1 MADPSHTSLGMHS
14 LAAHAGERHLTR
26 TQSDEGLDYTPTVN
40 PIDTS
45 VTYLYPEV
53 ASLDAALGGDP
64 GTFVYHR
71 YGNPTLQALTQALLA
86 LCTRQDTSLFTG
98 VNTSTG
104 MAAVHLALLTAL
116 NTSPSRCLAASKD
129 CYGASY
135 AMVDGLFPQLGVPG
149 YILDTTDLA
158 TTREILSR
166 QRPAALLVES
176 ISNPL
181 LRVSD
186 IAGLNAI
193 CTELEVALIV
203 DNTFPTPLTCRPLEL
218 GAAMEIHSSTKYIGG
233 HGDAMGGVVLARTDY
248 EAALRELL
256 KTTGASLGGFEAW
269 LLHRG
274 LKTLPLRYLRQ
285 ADTARQLAVWL
296 DQHPRIRHV
305 TYPGLPS
312 HPDHAL
318 ATAQFGGC
326 YGAMIA
332 FDIDGADAETIFR
345 FLETLR
351 LIQPGTSLGDLYS
364 LILYPAHASH
374 RALTPA
380 QRRQVGIGDGL
391 VRLSVGVE
399 DIADLQADLD
409 QALHVMAH

>member
-1 MADPSHTSLGMHS
+1 MASAPQPSLGLHS

-26 TQSDEGLDYTPTVN
+26 SQELASQDYTPTVN

-53 ASLDAALGGDP
+53 TSLDAALGGDP
-64 GTFVYHR
+64 DTFVYHR
-71 YGNPTLQALTQALLA
+71 YGNPTLQALVQALLP
-86 LCTRQDTSLFTG
+86 LCTRQSPALFTG

-116 NTSPSRCLAASKD
+116 QTSESSCLAASKD

-149 YILDTTDLA
+149 YIVDATDLA
-158 TTREILSR
+158 TTRSILAR

-176 ISNPL
+176 VSNPL
-181 LRVSD
+181 LRVAD
-186 IAGLNAI
+186 LEGLQAI
-193 CTELEVALIV
+193 CDALEVALIV
-203 DNTFPTPLTCRPLEL
+203 DNTFPTPLTCRPLDL

-233 HGDAMGGVVLARTDY
+233 HGDAMGGIVLTQAHY
-248 EAALRELL
+248 EATLRELL
-256 KTTGASLGGFEAW
+256 KTTGAALGGFEAW

-274 LKTLPLRYLRQ
+274 LKTLPLRFLHQ
-285 ADTARQLAVWL
+285 SETAHQLALWL
-296 DQHPRIRHV
+296 AGHAQIQHV

-312 HPDHAL
+312 HPDHEL
-318 ATAQFGGC
+318 ATSQFGGC

-332 FDIDGADAETIFR
+332 FDIKGADAAAIFR

-364 LILYPAHASH
+364 LILYPAHSSH
-374 RALTPA
+374 RALTPE
-380 QRRQVGIGDGL
+380 QRQQVGIGDGL
-391 VRLSVGVE
+391 VRLSVGIE
-399 DIADLQADLD
+399 DVADLQADLD
-409 QALHVMAH
+409 QALKVIAP

>member
-1 MADPSHTSLGMHS
+1 MDSATHASLGMHS

-26 TQSDEGLDYTPTVN
+26 TQKSEGLDYTATVN

-53 ASLDAALGGDP
+53 AALDAALGGNPD
-64 GTFVYHR
+64 TFVYHR
-71 YGNPTLQALTQALLA
+71 YGNPTLQALIEALLG
-86 LCTRQDTSLFTG
+86 LCTDQNPALFTG

-116 NTSPSRCLAASKD
+116 STSESSCLAASRD

-149 YILDTTDLA
+149 YIVDTTDLA
-158 TTREILSR
+158 ATREFLSQ

-181 LRVSD
+181 LRVTN
-186 IAGLNAI
+186 IAGLNTI
-193 CTELEVALIV
+193 CTELDVALIV
-203 DNTFPTPLTCRPLEL
+203 DNTFPTPLTCKPLDL

-233 HGDAMGGVVLARTDY
+233 HGDAMGGIVLAPVRY

-256 KTTGASLGGFEAW
+256 KTTGAALGGFEAW

-285 ADTARQLAVWL
+285 AETARQLAVWL
-296 DQHPRIRHV
+296 TRHPRIRHV
-305 TYPGLPS
+305 TYPGLSS

-318 ATAQFGGC
+318 ATSQFGGC
-326 YGAMIA
+326 HGAMIA
-332 FDIDGADAETIFR
+332 FDIDGADAPAVFR
-345 FLETLR
+345 FLEALR

-364 LILYPAHASH
+364 LVLYPAHSSH
-374 RALTPA
+374 RALTPE

-391 VRLSVGVE
+391 VRLSAGIE
-399 DIADLQADLD
+399 DVSDLQADLD
-409 QALHVMAH
+409 QALQAIAL